1 MEKREQKRRVP
12 APVIAI
18 LAALV
23 VVILLI
29 AAYCGFCKWVQ
40 DNGRLLPNTTAQDA
54 TGTIAVDL
62 SKMLHGEAVEVM
74 TAHMDSHL
82 EDRSVTIHYVG
93 GKSET
98 LPGTLLEVDPGSPI
112 DYGMAY
118 KAYQPFLRLGAL
130 WLGWVEDPIELSLS
144 AAVLTQTGVEEA
156 ERIAQKI
163 AEEVYIAPV
172 GYTCQL
178 DEAGENVVVTHGT
191 VGRELDA
198 AALSATL
205 QQALLDGQR
214 SLEAEY
220 ITIPTDSITSQ
231 MIYDMVYLPPVD
243 PVLQEDGSLSLPVDG
258 VSIDLEEA
266 QATLDAAAPGE
277 TCTIPLVYTPA
288 DFSTCQDILYQDV
301 LAENVSELSSSENRT
316 FNVNRTAEF
325 CNGSILLP
333 GEVFSYLEKIGNPSE
348 KNGYKVATGYKD
360 GQTVPMAGGGSC
372 QASSA
377 IYYCAVYANLE
388 IVTRSNHRFTV
399 GYVPNGLDATVYY
412 SSLDFKFRNNTPYPI
427 KILAHVKGDHLYVQ
441 ILGTKTDGT
450 YVETE
455 TEVLSVTP
463 WEVVYQPDENVAR
476 GRTKTSVTAYTGT
489 KVKIYR
495 CVYAADGTLISRTL
509 ENTSNYSK
517 RDKVLLF
524 NPADAEKYGVNP
536 DGTPLYVYSL
546 TVKWVDEDGNP
557 LAPELVQTAMKT
569 GCAYSTE
576 KKEFEGYTFKKTTG
590 SAVSGV
596 MTANR
601 TVTYVYSKDPVPEPV
616 HEPSP
621 EPAPSAEPSPAPSGE
636 PTPSVEPSPAPSVE
650 PTPSVEPSPAPSTE
664 PAPSAEPSP
673 APSGEPVPSAEP
685 SPEPTPSEEPA
696 AEPSET
702 PAASPEV

>member
-12 APVIAI
+12 APVIAVI
-18 LAALV
+18 AALV

-54 TGTIAVDL
+54 TGTITVDL
-62 SKMLHGEAVEVM
+62 SEMLHSEAVEVM
-74 TAHMDSHL
+74 TSHMDSHL
-82 EDRSVTIHYVG
+82 ENRNVTIHYVD

-98 LPGTLLEVDPGSPI
+98 LPGTLLLVDPVSPI

-144 AAVLTQTGVEEA
+144 AAVLTQAGVEEA

-172 GYTCQL
+172 GYICQL

-198 AALSATL
+198 ASLSATL

-243 PVLQEDGSLSLPVDG
+243 PMLQEDGSLSLPVDG

-266 QATLDAAAPGE
+266 QATLDATAPGE

-301 LAENVSELSSSENRT
+301 LAENVSELSNSENRT

-348 KNGYKVATGYKD
+348 KNGYKVATGYKN

-412 SSLDFKFRNNTPYPI
+412 SSLDFKFRNNTPFPI
-427 KILAHVKGDHLYVQ
+427 KILAHVEGDHLYVQ

-463 WEVVYQPDENVAR
+463 WEVVYQPDETVTR
-476 GRTKTSVTAYTGT
+476 GRTKTSVSAYTGT

-557 LAPELVQTAMKT
+557 LAPELVQAAMKT

-576 KKEFEGYTFKKTTG
+576 QKEFAGYTFLKTTG
-590 SAVSGV
+590 SDPSGV
-596 MTANR
+596 MTKSR
-601 TVTYVYSKDPVPEPV
+601 TVTYIYSKDAVEEPLP
-616 HEPSP
+616 EPSP
-621 EPAPSAEPSPAPSGE
+621 EPGVELTPSVEPSPEPSAE
-636 PTPSVEPSPAPSVE
+636 PTPSVEPSAE
-650 PTPSVEPSPAPSTE
+650 PTPPAEPGPESAPSE
-664 PAPSAEPSP
+664 D
-673 APSGEPVPSAEP
+673 
-685 SPEPTPSEEPA
+685 PA
-696 AEPSET
+696 AEPSES
-702 PAASPEV
+702 PVSSPEV